1 MNNEK
6 ENIIIEDTDLDR
18 HFEISAEHRH
28 IAVEIEKMVM
38 HDIRHNE
45 RKRLLAKWGRPVIVA
60 FGLPLVIMIFAILLH
75 AGCQAV
81 DISQWKYV
89 LAFPIVA
96 LLASAFYQLTDFEL
110 VKGQ

>member
-18 HFEISAEHRH
+18 LFEISAERRH

-38 HDIRHNE
+38 HGIRHNE

-60 FGLPLVIMIFAILLH
+60 FGLPLVIMTFAILLH

-96 LLASAFYQLTDFEL
+96 LLASAFYQLADFEL